1 MEPYIGEIRIFGGN
15 FAPQGWAFC
24 NGQIMAISEYD
35 ALFGLLGTTYGGNG
49 QTTFAL
55 PDLRGRLPL
64 HMGTSTTGSH
74 YALGEQAG
82 SEEVTL
88 LSTQLPQHS
97 HQAMAAASGDVES
110 PSNTFWAG
118 FGDALGYSKALPSTT
133 MAPQAL
139 SLTGG
144 NQPHENMMP
153 SQALTFIIALFGI
166 YPSPN

>member
-1 MEPYIGEIRIFGGN
+1 
-15 FAPQGWAFC
+15 
-24 NGQIMAISEYD
+24 MAISEYD

-64 HMGTSTTGSH
+64 HMGTSTTGSR
-74 YALGEQAG
+74 YVLGEQAG

-97 HQAMAAASGDVES
+97 HQALAAASGAVES